1 MCKNFDA
8 FFNLLRANK
17 INENLGLGYHWLKLN
32 SELETMKLKSTPEI
46 FK

>member
-17 INENLGLGYHWLKLN
+17 INENLRLLSHWQKLN
-32 SELETMKLKSTPEI
+32 SELEIMRLKLILEI
-46 FK
+46 FM